1 MSERYYL
8 GIDGGGSH
16 TRALVL
22 DDTGSV
28 VYRGEGGPSNVLVVG
43 EERARASLEEAL
55 ATWTDSVTGGVLG
68 MAGADRPQVTRFWQT
83 SAVPRIGGPVLVVGD
98 YRIAWG
104 ALTAFRPG
112 FIGIFGTG
120 SVVYGENGT
129 QALKVGGYGWRL
141 GDPGSGLE
149 LGREAIK
156 ATLNALQHIGPETLL
171 VGPVLQWAGVDSAE
185 RLISRVYD
193 EAFDWRTVADLA
205 PWVVRLAGTDPVAHA
220 IIDRQGAEV
229 HRQLHQ
235 VCRRLGLDRSAIGG
249 LAGGLAPFWLEYL
262 SARWSCSGVPLS
274 LASREPVWG
283 AAEWARRAFGNFS

>member
-104 ALTAFRPG
+104 R
-112 FIGIFGTG
+112 
-120 SVVYGENGT
+120 
-129 QALKVGGYGWRL
+129 
-141 GDPGSGLE
+141 
-149 LGREAIK
+149 
-156 ATLNALQHIGPETLL
+156 
-171 VGPVLQWAGVDSAE
+171 
-185 RLISRVYD
+185 
-193 EAFDWRTVADLA
+193 
-205 PWVVRLAGTDPVAHA
+205 
-220 IIDRQGAEV
+220 
-229 HRQLHQ
+229 
-235 VCRRLGLDRSAIGG
+235 
-249 LAGGLAPFWLEYL
+249 
-262 SARWSCSGVPLS
+262 
-274 LASREPVWG
+274 
-283 AAEWARRAFGNFS
+283 